1 MTKIIIAAGGI
12 LTVVLSF
19 IIFSFPLY
27 ISGVII
33 GGIALGLLG
42 VFRADDLSKEAL
54 IALDVLFMLLIM
66 IVFSR
71 TWVPETIELF
81 MVFISVSMISG
92 GVESIIFA
100 NKKMNPALGLLF
112 TVLFWMPLSVPVY
125 FLVERKMGVLGG
137 VIVLA
142 VLFLIVVRDI
152 YRRKADFQD

>member
-1 MTKIIIAAGGI
+1 MTKIIIAAGGL

-19 IIFSFPLY
+19 IMFSFPLY
-27 ISGVII
+27 ISAVII
-33 GGIALGLLG
+33 AGISLGLLG

-54 IALDVLFMLLIM
+54 IALDVLFMLLII

-71 TWVPETIELF
+71 TWVPETLELF
-81 MVFISVSMISG
+81 MAFISVSMISG
-92 GVESIIFA
+92 GLESIIFA

-125 FLVERKMGVLGG
+125 FLVERKMGLLGG